1 MEGNYSALVVVS
13 VCFVISVSIN
23 VAGEVSCKVVAE
35 LGTADAEMM
44 HASMQNPDLKGCP
57 FKAWSRYDYSQSM
70 LRPLLEICS
79 CLISTFPVHS
89 A

>member
-1 MEGNYSALVVVS
+1 MEGNYSALVVAP
-13 VCFVISVSIN
+13 VCFVISISIN

-57 FKAWSRYDYSQSM
+57 FKAWSRYEDSQSM
-70 LRPLLEICS
+70 HRPQPEICC